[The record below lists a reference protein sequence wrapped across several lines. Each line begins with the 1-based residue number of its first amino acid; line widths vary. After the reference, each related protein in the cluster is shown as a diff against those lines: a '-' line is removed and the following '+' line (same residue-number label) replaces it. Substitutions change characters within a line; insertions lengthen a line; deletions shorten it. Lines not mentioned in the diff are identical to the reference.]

1 MTKNLFFL
9 LFKKTKKNLESANTE
24 QAQSLAEIGA
34 QLRQFREQHSISL
47 ERVSVVTMI
56 RSRLLQAIEE
66 GELDELP
73 EPVYTQGLIKRYA
86 EAMGLDGEQFANFCP
101 ATPILERP
109 KTSWRDLPLAQLR
122 PIHLYLLYLFVIVAS
137 VNGLSQAIGRSDTAD
152 TAETGVTASKPPAK
166 APIPSKS
173 VTKQPGNQGT
183 LVAERASLPTAPVK
197 QPSFPDA
204 AVRDDYASSPQ
215 PLVTSAS
222 NQPTPSIS
230 AQVTNASNQPT
241 PSISAQ
247 VTNASGQGSPS
258 VSVKAT
264 NALAQPAAHQQVTIS
279 VTVKEETWVLI
290 EVDGK
295 TEFEGN
301 LPVGTQRTW
310 QAKEQLFFRAGNAG
324 GVLLA
329 VNNGEAK
336 QLGQPGAIEEVVLKA
351 NEPPAATEKR
361 KDRG

>member
-9 LFKKTKKNLESANTE
+9 LFKKTKKNLESANSE

-101 ATPILERP
+101 ATPILEPP

-137 VNGLSQAIGRSDTAD
+137 VNGLSQAIGRSDTAN
-152 TAETGVTASKPPAK
+152 TGVTASKPPAK
-166 APIPSKS
+166 APIPSSKS
-173 VTKQPGNQGT
+173 VTKQPGNQGN
-183 LVAERASLPTAPVK
+183 LVADRANLPTVPVK

-204 AVRDDYASSPQ
+204 AVRDDYYASSPQ

-222 NQPTPSIS
+222 NQQTPSIS
-230 AQVTNASNQPT
+230 AEVTHASNQQT
-241 PSISAQ
+241 PSISAE
-247 VTNASGQGSPS
+247 VTHASGQASPS

-264 NALAQPAAHQQVTIS
+264 NALVQPAAHQQVTIS

-361 KDRG
+361 KDQG

>member
-9 LFKKTKKNLESANTE
+9 LFKKTKKNLELTDPE
-24 QAQSLAEIGA
+24 RAQKLAEIGA
-34 QLRQFREQHSISL
+34 QLREFREQHSISL

-66 GELDELP
+66 GELNELP

-86 EAMGLDGEQFANFCP
+86 EAMGLDGEQFANCCP
-101 ATPILERP
+101 SEPMLQPI
-109 KTSWRDLPLAQLR
+109 KNSWRDLPWVQLR
-122 PIHLYLLYLFVIVAS
+122 PAHLYVLYLLLILAS
-137 VNGLSQAIGRSDTAD
+137 VNGLSQVMSRSDAP
-152 TAETGVTASKPPAK
+152 ERGMTASKPSAK
-166 APIPSKS
+166 PPSAAASKS
-173 VTKQPGNQGT
+173 ATKQPENQGS
-183 LVAERASLPTAPVK
+183 LVAQAPSSNTR

-215 PLVTSAS
+215 PLPANVP
-222 NQPTPSIS
+222 NQPTPSNLAKVTNTSEPAFPEIS
-230 AQVTNASNQPT
+230 AKITNASDQP
-241 PSISAQ
+241 
-247 VTNASGQGSPS
+247 SPLEP
-258 VSVKAT
+258 VKAT
-264 NALAQPAAHQQVTIS
+264 NASDQPTNQPVSIS
-279 VTVKEETWVLI
+279 VTVKEETWAMI

-310 QAKEQLFFRAGNAG
+310 QAKDQLVFRAGNAG

-329 VNNGEAK
+329 VNNGKAK

-351 NEPPAATEKR
+351 KEPPATEKG
-361 KDRG
+361 KDQG

>member
-73 EPVYTQGLIKRYA
+73 EAVYTQGLIKRYA

-101 ATPILERP
+101 AESILEPP
-109 KTSWRDLPLAQLR
+109 KTSWRDSPLAQLR
-122 PIHLYLLYLFVIVAS
+122 PVHLYLLYLFVIVAS
-137 VNGLSQAIGRSDTAD
+137 VNGLSHAIGRSD
-152 TAETGVTASKPPAK
+152 TAETGVTASKPAAK
-166 APIPSKS
+166 PSIPDSRS
-173 VTKQPGNQGT
+173 VTKSTGNQGR
-183 LVAERASLPTAPVK
+183 LVTDTAKLPTSEAKP
-197 QPSFPDA
+197 PSFPDA
-204 AVRDDYASSPQ
+204 ALRDDYASSPQ
-215 PLVTSAS
+215 PLPMNTSDE
-222 NQPTPSIS
+222 PTHSIS
-230 AQVTNASNQPT
+230 AKVTNTSEQA
-241 PSISAQ
+241 
-247 VTNASGQGSPS
+247 SPS

-264 NALAQPAAHQQVTIS
+264 NASDRPTANQPVSIS

-301 LPVGTQRTW
+301 LPVGAQRTW

-336 QLGQPGAIEEVVLKA
+336 QLGKPGAIEEVVLKA
-351 NEPPAATEKR
+351 NEPPATEKR
-361 KDRG
+361 KDQG